1 MRIDAIYM
9 QIKYKMMILLGLGGS
24 KTAYLAACD
33 KLKSHTVILYNLK
46 KHLITVLLTRDDG
59 TEISPSSRKIF
70 IEKFRKF
77 VMDISDLKVSIR
89 CRFHC
94 SFLNPNL
101 ICFTQ

>member
-1 MRIDAIYM
+1 
-9 QIKYKMMILLGLGGS
+9 MMILLGLGGS

-33 KLKSHTVILYNLK
+33 KLKSHTVTLYNLK

-77 VMDISDLKVSIR
+77 VMDISDLKVSIS
-89 CRFHC
+89 CRFHY
-94 SFLNPNL
+94 SFLNLNLNL